1 MCAAICYCCLQP
13 GVHAGPCRYYSHA
26 HAARNTP
33 CQESLQSRQQ
43 SPCQR
48 LQSPSRLASCICVDM
63 GQQVPPRP
71 TSVMCCVVCACACM
85 HLISSGLVNHVHAFI
100 LCAYVQG
107 SRGSLLLDVC
117 YMHRACTSCIVRASC
132 VYIVRVHRACTS
144 CVYMLMLMHTSAGL
158 QASRRV

>member
-71 TSVMCCVVCACACM
+71 TSVMCCVVCVCVHACISSPLGSSITCM
-85 HLISSGLVNHVHAFI
+85 HSSCALMCRDHEARSCLTSVTCIVRVHRAS
-100 LCAYVQG
+100 CV
-107 SRGSLLLDVC
+107 
-117 YMHRACTSCIVRASC
+117 HRACTSC
-132 VYIVRVHRACTS
+132 VYIVRVHRACTCS
-144 CVYMLMLMHTSAGL
+144 C
-158 QASRRV
+158 